1 MQKSIRMVWG
11 LFLMLASLFSLT
23 AGIENNRFKPV
34 TITIGDNE
42 IRWKTT
48 MNTVSACLYELGIL
62 VAPKD
67 EVIPSLKAP
76 IVNGMHIT
84 VKRMFGIQLV
94 DGNSK
99 KTYSV
104 SARSVA
110 LALEELGIKINP
122 EDVIQPGLDKAI
134 GPGSKI
140 KIVRRET
147 KIQQEIV
154 KIPYTTWEFR
164 DNRIDEGKTKIWRQ
178 GESGSKEVS
187 YLICI
192 ENGETVKKTVL
203 EETLLTQPKMHV
215 VARGT
220 KPLFYTLK
228 TPLGPITY
236 TKKMR
241 IEATAYYPGP
251 ESTGVFADGFTSIGL
266 KAGHGIIAV
275 DPKVIPLCTRVY
287 IPNYGFAIAGDVG
300 GAIKGH
306 LIDLCFE
313 TYREAIQ
320 FGRRYVDLYILSD
333 QGR

>member
-1 MQKSIRMVWG
+1 MRNSTRMVLG
-11 LFLMLASLFSLT
+11 LLMMLASLFALT
-23 AGIENNRFKPV
+23 AGIVNSRFKLV
-34 TITIGDNE
+34 TVTVGDSE

-48 MNTVSACLYELGIL
+48 MNTVSACLYELGIS
-62 VAPKD
+62 VAAKD

-76 IVNGMHIT
+76 IVNGMQIT
-84 VKRMFGIQLV
+84 VKRMFDIELE

-99 KTYSV
+99 NTYSV
-104 SARSVA
+104 AARTVA
-110 LALEELGIKINP
+110 LALEELGIGINQ
-122 EDVIQPGLDKAI
+122 EDDIKPSLNEAI

-147 KIQQEIV
+147 KIQKEIE
-154 KIPYTTWEFR
+154 KIPYTTWEFL

-178 GESGSKEVS
+178 GSSGSKEVS
-187 YLICI
+187 YLISI
-192 ENGETVKKTVL
+192 ENGKIVQKTVL
-203 EETLLTQPKMHV
+203 EETVLTQPKMHV

-228 TPLGPITY
+228 TPAGLITY
-236 TKKMR
+236 TKKIR

-251 ESTGVFADGFTSIGL
+251 ESTGKFADGLTAIGL

-275 DPKVIPLCTRVY
+275 DPRVIPLRTRVY

-300 GAIKGH
+300 GAIKGNI
-306 LIDLCFE
+306 IDLCFE

-320 FGRRYVDLYILSD
+320 FGRRKVDLYILAD